1 MSLQTVKQFIAA
13 INRQDVE
20 GIYALMHDDHVFVDS
35 QGNKLSGKD
44 TMKEGWQGYFSW
56 FPDYNITITD
66 IFDKGDT
73 FVAIGFAGASYKGNA
88 EATWRIPAAWKAV
101 IKNNKISHWQVY
113 ADTKVPFDVVSKF
126 SEGTDEEE

>member
-56 FPDYNITITD
+56 FIKKLTRRWPRPY
-66 IFDKGDT
+66 IF
-73 FVAIGFAGASYKGNA
+73 YMA
-88 EATWRIPAAWKAV
+88 EA
-101 IKNNKISHWQVY
+101 
-113 ADTKVPFDVVSKF
+113 
-126 SEGTDEEE
+126 